1 MAPVIKR
8 KTVITWE
15 SPKRIQLEF
24 EHIAY
29 AKIVPNTDNIAV
41 VIMDE
46 NLYPN
51 NAFIYSANGKVLY
64 TIETTADVLF
74 YSGIEYSEENI
85 YLYCE
90 KQIKLPPEDFI
101 ETTYVNIVDVKGK
114 IINSFVLR

>member
-8 KTVITWE
+8 KTVITWQ
-15 SPKRIQLEF
+15 SPKRVQLEF
-24 EHIAY
+24 EHVAY
-29 AKIVPNTDNIAV
+29 AQIAPNSDNIIV
-41 VIMDE
+41 VVMDE
-46 NLYPN
+46 KLYPD
-51 NAFIYSANGKVLY
+51 NAFIYSADGKILY
-64 TIETTADVLF
+64 TAETTADVLF

-90 KQIKLPPEDFI
+90 KQIKLPPGDFI